1 MINVRKKSVHIKL
14 EPAMMNVRKKSEL
27 ILIAVSVVSFR
38 GVHKGGGMGAQ
49 LASHTPP
56 WSVKSMVL
64 IGFSGPNGC

>member
-1 MINVRKKSVHIKL
+1 
-14 EPAMMNVRKKSEL
+14 MMNVRKKSEL

-38 GVHKGGGMGAQ
+38 GVHKGRGMGAQ